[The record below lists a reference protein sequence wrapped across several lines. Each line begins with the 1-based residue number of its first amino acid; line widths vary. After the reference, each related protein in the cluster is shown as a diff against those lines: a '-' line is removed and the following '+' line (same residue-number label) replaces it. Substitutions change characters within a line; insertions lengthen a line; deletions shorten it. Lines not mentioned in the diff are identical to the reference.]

1 MSKKYSRIKSFK
13 FAFEG
18 LGEALKNEPNFI
30 IQLFLGVLAITLG
43 VFFKFYPF
51 EWLILILTISIVL
64 ILELINTSVEAIVDL
79 VSEDVKDK
87 AKVAKDVS
95 AAAVLI
101 ASIMSIAVGVFLFL
115 PKILVLLI

>member
-1 MSKKYSRIKSFK
+1 MSKKYSRIKSFE

-18 LGEALKNEPNFI
+18 VKTAIKNEPNFV
-30 IQLFLGVLAITLG
+30 IQLILAIL
-43 VFFKFYPF
+43 VLILAAFFKFQPI
-51 EWLILILTISIVL
+51 EWLILILTISLVL

>member
-1 MSKKYSRIKSFK
+1 MSKKYSRIKSFE

-18 LGEALKNEPNFI
+18 IKTAIKNEPNFVV
-30 IQLFLGVLAITLG
+30 QLILAVLALILAA
-43 VFFKFYPF
+43 FFKFNPF
-51 EWLILILTISIVL
+51 EWLILILTISLVL

-101 ASIMSIAVGVFLFL
+101 ASIMSIAVGAFLFL
-115 PKILVLLI
+115 PKILLLFY

>member
-30 IQLFLGVLAITLG
+30 IQLFIGVLAITLG
-43 VFFKFYPF
+43 VFFKFNPF
-51 EWLILILTISIVL
+51 EWLILILTISLVL
-64 ILELINTSVEAIVDL
+64 ILELINTSLEAIVDL
-79 VSEDVKDK
+79 VSEDIKDK
-87 AKVAKDVS
+87 AKMAKDVS

-115 PKILVLLI
+115 PKILDLLI